1 MNTLFKDKN
10 GQLSSKR
17 IFSFIALGLF
27 TFGFFASL
35 FGGYEIQDTW
45 IHSLMVIITGGFIA
59 SAAERKS

>member
-1 MNTLFKDKN
+1 MKTLFKDKN

-17 IFSFIALGLF
+17 LFSFIALGLF
-27 TFGFFASL
+27 TFGYFASL
-35 FGGYEIQDTW
+35 FGTFCCDDAW